1 MSAPNGIFVKTSAD
15 TWVRPYTMKQF
26 LIIACFLVLTAPVSL
41 FAQSYQTPPKPLADL
56 VTVPPT
62 PAVSVSGK
70 SERRPG
76 DYLLILERA
85 ANPTIAELSQP
96 ELRLAGLR
104 MNPATNG
111 PSRAQFLTG
120 LKLKKLPDGLE
131 TALSG
136 LPASPQLGNVQ
147 WSPDET
153 KIAFTHTTN
162 SQIELYMADVA
173 TATARRVGT
182 FALNGVLGAPVQW
195 VSDSKSLIVK
205 AIPVNRGQAPEVTRV
220 PAGPTTQENVGG
232 KRGQAPT
239 YQDLLKS
246 PSDEAQFA
254 YYATSQVMR
263 VTLDGQ
269 AQPIGGP
276 GVIGG
281 ASPSPDGRYV
291 LVQTIHTP
299 FSYLVPVYRFPTRTD
314 IFSID
319 GQLAKTLVDS
329 PLQESVPYS
338 PDGAPSGPREF
349 GWRNDAPASVYYV
362 EAQDNGDPKVK
373 AVIRDKVFLIDA
385 PFTGQPKEIY
395 AAQYRFE
402 GFQWGNDN
410 TALAQERW
418 WQSRK
423 ELTKLVNPAN
433 WQTSVLFDRSY
444 EDRYSN
450 PGDPDTRR
458 NAYGRSVLNLLPNN
472 EIMMLNAQGASPQGD
487 RPFVSV
493 FNLNTK
499 QSRIVWRS
507 GEAGADATVFERPI
521 NVLDAAKG
529 LILTTRETPDVNPN
543 YFIRNLYPKGKKGA
557 AAVALT
563 PVTNFP
569 HPYPQLKGVQKQ
581 QLRYK
586 RADGVELT
594 STLYLPADYKKENGP
609 LPTFLWAYPAEFK
622 SKDAASQVS
631 GSPYQFNRISY
642 WGAAAFVTM
651 GYAILD
657 NASIPIVGEG
667 DKEPND
673 TYVDQLVSS
682 AKAAIDEGV
691 RLGVVDSTRVGVGGH
706 SYGAFMTAN
715 LLSNSRLFRAG
726 IARSGA
732 YNRTLTPFGFQ
743 NEQRSYW
750 QAPEVYNKMS
760 PFMNADKMKSP
771 LLLVHGEA
779 DNNTGTYP
787 IQSERYYNALKGFG
801 ATTRLVM
808 LPYESHGYTAKE
820 SLLHMLWEMNGW
832 LDAYVKNPKPNSTAN
847 GQKPAKVG
855 GGEK

>member
-1 MSAPNGIFVKTSAD
+1 MAMLYLLHERRLNRLAMLVGLAFLSAGTL
-15 TWVRPYTMKQF
+15 R
-26 LIIACFLVLTAPVSL
+26 
-41 FAQSYQTPPKPLADL
+41 AQSYQTPPKALADL

-62 PAVSVSGK
+62 PGVSVSGK
-70 SERRPG
+70 SERRPD

-104 MNPATNG
+104 LNPAING
-111 PSRAQFLTG
+111 PSRATYLTN
-120 LKLKKLPDGLE
+120 LKLKKLPAGTE
-131 TALSG
+131 TAIAG
-136 LPASPQLGNVQ
+136 LPSPAQLSNVQ

-153 KIAFTHTTN
+153 KIAFVN
-162 SQIELYMADVA
+162 STDNRMELYVADVA
-173 TATARRVGT
+173 TATARRVADL
-182 FALNGVLGAPVQW
+182 ALNGVLGSPYQW
-195 VSDSKSLIVK
+195 VSDSRSLIVK
-205 AIPVNRGQAPEVTRV
+205 AIPTGRGAAPEVSRV
-220 PAGPTTQENVGG
+220 PVGPTTQENVGG
-232 KRGQAPT
+232 RRGQAPT

-246 PSDEAQFA
+246 PSDEVQFT

-263 VTLDGQ
+263 VGLDGSTR
-269 AQPIGGP
+269 AIGQPGI
-276 GVIGG
+276 IGG

-291 LVQTIHTP
+291 MVQTYHKP
-299 FSYLVPVYRFPTRTD
+299 YSYLVPIYRFPVRTD
-314 IFSID
+314 VFGAD
-319 GQLAKTLVDS
+319 GALVKTLNDG
-329 PLQESVPYS
+329 PLQENVPYS

-349 GWRNDAPASVYYV
+349 GWRNDAPASIYYTV
-362 EAQDNGDPKVK
+362 AQDNGDPKVK
-373 AVIRDKVFLIDA
+373 ADIRDKVYLLEA
-385 PFTGQPKEIY
+385 PFAGEPKEIY
-395 AAQYRFE
+395 AAAYRFE
-402 GFQWGNDN
+402 GFEWGNAN

-423 ELTKLVNPAN
+423 EITKVVNPTTWAA
-433 WQTSVLFDRSY
+433 TPLFDRSY
-444 EDRYSN
+444 EDRYNN
-450 PGDPDTRR
+450 PGTPDTRR
-458 NAYGRSVLNLLPNN
+458 NEYGREVLNLLPNN
-472 EIMMLNAQGASPQGD
+472 EIMMVNAQGASPEGD

-493 FNLNTK
+493 LNLNTK
-499 QSRIVWRS
+499 QNRIVWRS
-507 GEAGADATVFERPI
+507 GSPGPDATVFERPI
-521 NVLDAAKG
+521 SVLDAAKG
-529 LILTTRETPDVNPN
+529 LVLTTRETPDENPN
-543 YFIRNLYPKGKKGA
+543 YYIRNLNAKGKKAGP
-557 AAVALT
+557 ALT
-563 PVTNFP
+563 QVTTFP

-586 RADGVELT
+586 RADGVDLT
-594 STLYLPADYKKENGP
+594 ATLYLPAGYKKEQGP
-609 LPTFLWAYPAEFK
+609 LPTFMWAYPAEFK
-622 SKDAASQVS
+622 SKDAAGQVS

-673 TYVDQLVSS
+673 TYVEQLVSS

-715 LLSNSRLFRAG
+715 LLTHSRLFRGG

-750 QAPEVYNKMS
+750 QAPDVYNKMS

-771 LLLVHGEA
+771 LLLIHGEA

-820 SLLHMLWEMNGW
+820 SLLHMLSEMNSW
-832 LDAYVKNPKPNSTAN
+832 LDAYVKNPKPATT
-847 GQKPAKVG
+847 GQQPARIG
-855 GGEK
+855 GGE